1 MLNSKKKNKK
11 RSMHH
16 FKNTFSIN
24 KTSYTWKKISFNSF
38 FFEEVMYFTMVIQV
52 LVEKTQTRVRT
63 LLNKIKLFIILLTNE
78 KFIIITTFNLAF

>member
-1 MLNSKKKNKK
+1 
-11 RSMHH
+11 
-16 FKNTFSIN
+16 
-24 KTSYTWKKISFNSF
+24 
-38 FFEEVMYFTMVIQV
+38 MYFTMVIQV